1 MKVLIDIDIPFI
13 TGVIEPYAEVAYMKG
28 NEIKKSDLSDVNA
41 LIIRTRTHCNRALL
55 EGTPVKFIASATIGS
70 DHVDLEYCRDNG
82 IFFTN
87 AAGCNAWGVVQHVMT
102 ALFTVSHLKNRQI
115 MGSTVGIIGA
125 GNVGERLAGTLEQF
139 GFKVLRCDPPVKQM
153 LETGIKPDDT
163 RNQPDRSSLTP
174 GDFQSMHE
182 VIGQSDIVTL
192 HLPLDN
198 TTRGIVSQECFDIM
212 KSGTIFINASRGEVL
227 DEDALLGVSGKL
239 GALILDVW
247 AGEPFINRKLLD
259 VADIATP
266 HIAGYSLEGKI
277 NATVFSVNS
286 FGLFFGLNELAGF
299 KIDYP
304 EPEELSSIDDSI
316 EDTREWLFKLFYES
330 YPIFDMDMKLRRDP
344 GQFEQ
349 LRANYE
355 YRREIPESLYH
366 EISRKIKQL

>member
-13 TGVIEPYAEVAYMKG
+13 AGVIEPYAEVAYMKG
-28 NEIKKSDLSDVNA
+28 NEIRKSDLSDVNA
-41 LIIRTRTHCNRALL
+41 LIIRTRTICNRALL
-55 EGTPVKFIASATIGS
+55 DGTPVKFIASATIGS

-82 IFFTN
+82 IFFAN

-125 GNVGERLAGTLEQF
+125 GNVGERLAGTMELF
-139 GFKVLRCDPPVKQM
+139 GFKVLRCDPPVKEL
-153 LETGIKPDDT
+153 LEMGKMSGKHVS
-163 RNQPDRSSLTP
+163 QPDRSHLSP
-174 GDFQSMHE
+174 ADFYSMLD
-182 VIGQSDIVTL
+182 VIRASDIVTL

-198 TTRGIVSQECFDIM
+198 TTRGIVGQDAFDIM
-212 KSGTIFINASRGEVL
+212 KPGSIFINASRGEVL
-227 DEDALLGVSGKL
+227 DEQALLGASGKL

-247 AGEPFINRKLLD
+247 AGEPLINRKLLD
-259 VADIATP
+259 AADIATP

-286 FGLFFGLNELAGF
+286 FGLFFGFSELAGY

-304 EPEELSSIDDSI
+304 VPEELSTLDDTI
-316 EDTREWLFKLFYES
+316 EDVGEWLFKLFYES
-330 YPIFDMDMKLRRDP
+330 YPIFDMDMKLRSDP
-344 GQFEQ
+344 GQFEH

-355 YRREIPESLYH
+355 YRREIPESLYRI
-366 EISRKIKQL
+366 ISNRIK

>member
-13 TGVIEPYAEVAYMKG
+13 AGVIEPYAEVAYMKG
-28 NEIKKSDLSDVNA
+28 NEIKKSDLLDVNA
-41 LIIRTRTHCNRALL
+41 LIIRTRTICNKALL
-55 EGTPVKFIASATIGS
+55 DGTPVKFIASATIGS

-125 GNVGERLAGTLEQF
+125 GNVGERLAGTMGLF
-139 GFKVLRCDPPVKQM
+139 GFKVLRCDPPVKEM
-153 LETGIKPDDT
+153 LEIGSAPEKSVNKP
-163 RNQPDRSSLTP
+163 NRSHLSP
-174 GDFQSMHE
+174 ADFYSMYD
-182 VIGQSDIVTL
+182 VIRDSDIVTL

-198 TTRGIVSQECFDIM
+198 TTRGIVGQECFDIM
-212 KSGTIFINASRGEVL
+212 KPGSIFINASRGEVL
-227 DEDALLGVSGKL
+227 DEQALFGALGKL

-247 AGEPFINRKLLD
+247 AGEPLINRKLLD
-259 VADIATP
+259 AADIATP

-286 FGLFFGLNELAGF
+286 FGLFFGFSELAGYI
-299 KIDYP
+299 IDYP
-304 EPEELSSIDDSI
+304 VPEELSSLDDMI
-316 EDTREWLFKLFYES
+316 EDVGEWLFKLFYES
-330 YPIFDMDMKLRRDP
+330 YPIFDMDMKLRSDP
-344 GQFEQ
+344 GQFEH

-355 YRREIPESLYH
+355 YRREIPESLYR
-366 EISRKIKQL
+366 IIANKIKQL